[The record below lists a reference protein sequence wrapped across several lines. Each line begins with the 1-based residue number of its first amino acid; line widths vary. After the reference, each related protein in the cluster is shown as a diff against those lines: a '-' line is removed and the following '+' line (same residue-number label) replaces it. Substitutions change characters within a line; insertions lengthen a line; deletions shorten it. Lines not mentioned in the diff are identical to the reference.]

1 MNVNLWNST
10 LKIGDDDDD
19 QIGEVPFIKYSFQID
34 FNANG
39 KG

>member
-10 LKIGDDDDD
+10 LKISNDDD

-34 FNANG
+34 FNADG